1 MAAPI
6 LDAVVEPVVEVV
18 YATPDEQQIVRVPFA
33 DGLTAGQAACDSGL
47 LAMLPDDV
55 ARPLVLGVFG
65 VRVALQPAALARRP
79 RGDLPAVEPRSAR
92 SAQRAI
98 EVGIGR

>member
-65 VRVALQPAALARRP
+65 VRVALSQPLSPGDRVEICRPLSRDPRDRR
-79 RGDLPAVEPRSAR
+79 RELSK
-92 SAQRAI
+92 
-98 EVGIGR
+98 